1 MCPLSFLFSVS
12 LNLQESVFVPVK
24 RSRSPAPD
32 KAVLSLCI
40 NCRQFK
46 GQIVVLPSLYAAF
59 AATAVWLW
67 NADSTPKPY
76 KCKWSIQRE
85 FPHNEAV
92 MRPTHAIKFT
102 ENACRATITD
112 YGKDNVALAHTHTH
126 THTHAH
132 TRTEKHTRYSLSS
145 LNLLSCL

>member
-1 MCPLSFLFSVS
+1 MCPRSFLFSVS
-12 LNLQESVFVPVK
+12 LNLKERVFVPVK
-24 RSRSPAPD
+24 RGRSPAPD

-46 GQIVVLPSLYAAF
+46 GQIVVLPSLCALF

-92 MRPTHAIKFT
+92 MRPAHAIKFCKRMPCHYNRLRQRQCCT
-102 ENACRATITD
+102 R
-112 YGKDNVALAHTHTH
+112 THTH
-126 THTHAH
+126 THTL
-132 TRTEKHTRYSLSS
+132 RKKHTRYSLSS
-145 LNLLSCL
+145 LNLLSCQ